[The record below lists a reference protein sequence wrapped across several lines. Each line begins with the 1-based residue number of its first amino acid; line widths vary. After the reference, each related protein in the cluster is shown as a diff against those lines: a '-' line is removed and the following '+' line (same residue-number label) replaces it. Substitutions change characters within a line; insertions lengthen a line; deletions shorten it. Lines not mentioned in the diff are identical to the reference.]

1 MSDKTVFN
9 VLYDID
15 VHEFIKEKNGFD
27 YLPWARAWKLVKE
40 NFPEATYVYHRFGE
54 EQRLFNFIEG
64 YGSEVMVSVTINEQ
78 THTSILPILS
88 LRNAPVLDFPASDE
102 VNRAIQRCFTKAI
115 GMHGLGLGLYEG
127 EDVPDTDGFKRSG
140 SSKKKST
147 KKSGGSSKKS
157 GSSKKKSGGSKK
169 KGGSSKK
176 KATSTTE
183 ESGTT
188 SKSTKKSG
196 SSKKKSGSKKKSSK
210 KSQSSDDESEKKSGS
225 SKKKSGSSKKKSSG
239 STKKSSKKK
248 SSGSSKKKSGGKKS
262 KKKTT
267 GSSKKKS
274 GSSKKSVKKMSEK
287 PSDAEETPPWD
298 GDDGDDRDVVGYLQ
312 EAKTS
317 AEVSKRL
324 IELRKEADN
333 PLQFMKTYMNV
344 ANEVIEGIED

>member
-78 THTSILPILS
+78 THTSTLPILS

-248 SSGSSKKKSGGKKS
+248 SSGSSKKK
-262 KKKTT
+262 
-267 GSSKKKS
+267 
-274 GSSKKSVKKMSEK
+274 KSVKKMSEK

-298 GDDGDDRDVVGYLQ
+298 GDDGYDRDVVGYLQ
-312 EAKTS
+312 EAETS

-324 IELRKEADN
+324 IELRKGADN

>member
-78 THTSILPILS
+78 THTSTLPILS

-140 SSKKKST
+140 SSTKKST

-188 SKSTKKSG
+188 SKSTKKS
-196 SSKKKSGSKKKSSK
+196 
-210 KSQSSDDESEKKSGS
+210 
-225 SKKKSGSSKKKSSG
+225 
-239 STKKSSKKK
+239 
-248 SSGSSKKKSGGKKS
+248 
-262 KKKTT
+262 

-324 IELRKEADN
+324 IELRKGADN

>member
-1 MSDKTVFN
+1 MSDKTAFN

-78 THTSILPILS
+78 THTSTLPILS

-157 GSSKKKSGGSKK
+157 GSSKK
-169 KGGSSKK
+169 
-176 KATSTTE
+176 
-183 ESGTT
+183 
-188 SKSTKKSG
+188 
-196 SSKKKSGSKKKSSK
+196 
-210 KSQSSDDESEKKSGS
+210 
-225 SKKKSGSSKKKSSG
+225 
-239 STKKSSKKK
+239 
-248 SSGSSKKKSGGKKS
+248 
-262 KKKTT
+262 
-267 GSSKKKS
+267 
-274 GSSKKSVKKMSEK
+274 
-287 PSDAEETPPWD
+287 
-298 GDDGDDRDVVGYLQ
+298 
-312 EAKTS
+312 
-317 AEVSKRL
+317 
-324 IELRKEADN
+324 
-333 PLQFMKTYMNV
+333 
-344 ANEVIEGIED
+344 

>member
-78 THTSILPILS
+78 THTSTLPILS

-196 SSKKKSGSKKKSSK
+196 SSKKKSGS
-210 KSQSSDDESEKKSGS
+210 
-225 SKKKSGSSKKKSSG
+225 SKKKSSG

-298 GDDGDDRDVVGYLQ
+298 GDDGYDRDVVGYLQ
-312 EAKTS
+312 EAETS

-324 IELRKEADN
+324 IELRKGADN